1 MVRVNEKRV
10 EQLSKA
16 FAEVGLERV
25 KAFEDLDPQ
34 LIAAKII
41 GEKCGLLTPPLMFTN
56 ALISYQLGMPGEKYW
71 ISFAHLIV
79 NECPTSY
86 EEVINRVSQTLR
98 YLHRFAVKAKEKRL
112 NKLKMCIDV
121 YNSMLG
127 SDLNML
133 RRRVAKCLEANID
146 DKTIVF
152 AVKMLYY
159 GMKALGINATLPHDI
174 PVPVDRRVIKISYL
188 SGLVDFDEV
197 GWKASQLDE
206 VMSKLFKK
214 PQVVRDAWNA
224 VSLRCGIPPLHLD
237 SVLWLFGKYVGS
249 RSKAEVFE
257 RVANEFRSADVR
269 GIELN
274 YIKLIVD
281 ELFYR
286 LPF

>member
-1 MVRVNEKRV
+1 MVRVDEKRV
-10 EQLSKA
+10 EQLSRV
-16 FAEVGLERV
+16 FAEVGLERI

-34 LIAAKII
+34 LIAAKMI
-41 GEKCGLLTPPLMFTN
+41 GGECGLLTPHIMFTN
-56 ALISYQLGMPGEKYW
+56 ALISYQLGMPGERYW
-71 ISFAHLIV
+71 VSFAHLIV
-79 NECPTSY
+79 GECPTNY
-86 EEVINRVSQTLR
+86 EEVLNRVSQTLQH
-98 YLHRFAVKAKEKRL
+98 LHGLAVKAKEKRL
-112 NKLKMCIDV
+112 NKLKMCTDLYDSI
-121 YNSMLG
+121 LG

-133 RRRVAKCLEANID
+133 RRRVAKCLDANID
-146 DKTIVF
+146 DKTVVF

-159 GMKALGINATLPHDI
+159 GMKALGINTTLPYNI

-188 SGLVDFDEV
+188 SGLVDFGEV

-206 VMSKLFKK
+206 VTSKLFKK

-237 SVLWLFGKYVGS
+237 TVLWLFGKYVGS
-249 RSKAEVFE
+249 RSRAEVLE
-257 RVANEFRSADVR
+257 RIANEFRGVNAG

-286 LPF
+286 LPS